1 MLGDGHVLDILRR
14 RFGRRM
20 SEIHAVLG
28 TGALGLAV
36 ARQLVTGGVRVRLVS
51 RSRRAGEPAGV
62 DIVAADVSD
71 PAAARRACDGAGV
84 VFHCASGLYATWPQT
99 LPPIMAGIIEGAAAA
114 GARIVYGDNLYAYGP
129 VSGPLTEDLPFR
141 PIGANTRVRAEVATT
156 LMNAHASGRV
166 QATIGRA
173 SDFYGRHAILSTI
186 GDRVFARAL
195 AGKSA
200 QVLGNPDAPH
210 TYTFI
215 DDFAR
220 ALVTLAQSDE
230 ALGQAWHVPSAE
242 TVTTRRF
249 VEMVFEQL
257 DAPARLQRTPALA
270 IALLGLVN
278 PTMRAVNEVLY
289 QSQGPWRV
297 DHSKYTLAFG
307 SSPTT
312 HQEAIG
318 QTLAWFRQQPQEL
331 TAN

>member
-1 MLGDGHVLDILRR
+1 
-14 RFGRRM
+14 M
-20 SEIHAVLG
+20 SETYAIFG

-36 ARQLVTGGVRVRLVS
+36 ARELVTGGVRIRLVS
-51 RSRRAGEPAGV
+51 RSGRAQVPAGV
-62 DIVAADVSD
+62 DVLTADVSD
-71 PAAARRACDGAGV
+71 PAAARRACDGASV

-99 LPPIMAGIIEGAAAA
+99 LPPIMEGIIAGAAAT

-129 VSGPLTEDLPFR
+129 VSGPITEDLPFR
-141 PIGANTRVRAEVATT
+141 PIGANTRVRAEVATS

-173 SDFYGRHAILSTI
+173 SDFYGPRAILSTV

-195 AGKSA
+195 AGKPA
-200 QVLGNPDAPH
+200 QVLGDPDAPH

-220 ALVTLAQSDE
+220 ALVTLAQNDE
-230 ALGQAWHVPSAE
+230 ALGKAWHVPSAE

-249 VEMVFEQL
+249 VEMVSEEVGV
-257 DAPARLQRTPALA
+257 PARLQRTPAPV

-278 PTMRAVNEVLY
+278 PTIRAVNEVLY
-289 QSQGPWRV
+289 QSQRPWRV
-297 DHSKYTLAFG
+297 DHSKYTRAFG
-307 SSPTT
+307 GRPTP

-318 QTLAWFRQQPQEL
+318 KTVEWFRQRLAGSAP
-331 TAN
+331 AC

>member
-1 MLGDGHVLDILRR
+1 MYAI
-14 RFGRRM
+14 F
-20 SEIHAVLG
+20 G

-51 RSRRAGEPAGV
+51 RSGRAEAPAGV
-62 DIVAADVSD
+62 DVLAADVSD
-71 PAAARRACDGAGV
+71 PAAARRACDGASV
-84 VFHCASGLYATWPQT
+84 VFHCAGGLYATWPQT

-114 GARIVYGDNLYAYGP
+114 GGRIVYGDNLYAYGP
-129 VSGPLTEDLPFR
+129 VSGPLTEDLPFC
-141 PIGANTRVRAEVATT
+141 PIGDNTRVRAEVATT

-173 SDFYGRHAILSTI
+173 SDFYGSHVILSTV
-186 GDRVFARAL
+186 GERVFARAL
-195 AGKSA
+195 GGKPA
-200 QVLGNPDAPH
+200 QVLGDPDAPH

-220 ALVTLAQSDE
+220 ALVTLAHHDE

-242 TVTTRRF
+242 TVTTGRF

-257 DAPARLQRTPALA
+257 GAPARLQRTPALV

-278 PTMRAVNEVLY
+278 PTIRAVNEVLY
-289 QSQGPWRV
+289 QSRGPWRV
-297 DHSKYTLAFG
+297 DHSKYTRAFG
-307 SSPTT
+307 GSPTP

-318 QTLAWFRQQPQEL
+318 KTLEWFRQWR
-331 TAN
+331 AGSAR